1 MNIKSEN
8 EINNSIDT
16 NMNIKSENEINNSID
31 TNMNIKS
38 ENEINNSIDM
48 NIKSENEINNSI
60 DTNMNIKLENN
71 EEIDIQKNY
80 EVISKLFGEEF
91 VCYKNETEED
101 IIKYHINNEKKYM
114 VDCEYMKKQSDIN
127 ESMRKILIDWLVD
140 VRYKFEFKSKTLY
153 LCVNIIDRFLSKK
166 IVARNKLQLVGLV
179 AMMIAAKYQEKHIP
193 EISEF
198 IHISAYAYTK
208 DELLRMER
216 VILNTIDFN
225 LNVTTIPMLLSFYIN
240 NMNLCGDISFLSQ
253 YICYTAIQE
262 LNYTKYTPCT
272 ITKSSL
278 LLSIIIYKLSTYPR
292 PQNKYILNFINY
304 TDLYDCIIFLY
315 KSAVSQRNTKLTAIR
330 KTFCSAR
337 CNHVARLFAKTS
349 EFIDII

>member
-1 MNIKSEN
+1 MYIKVIKRYFNRRIRLMIVIDKKTNQINNSIDTNMNIKSENETNNSIDMNIKSENEINNSIDTNMNIKSEN

-208 DELLRMER
+208 DEL
-216 VILNTIDFN
+216 I
-225 LNVTTIPMLLSFYIN
+225 S
-240 NMNLCGDISFLSQ
+240 LCF
-253 YICYTAIQE
+253 
-262 LNYTKYTPCT
+262 
-272 ITKSSL
+272 
-278 LLSIIIYKLSTYPR
+278 
-292 PQNKYILNFINY
+292 
-304 TDLYDCIIFLY
+304 
-315 KSAVSQRNTKLTAIR
+315 
-330 KTFCSAR
+330 
-337 CNHVARLFAKTS
+337 
-349 EFIDII
+349 